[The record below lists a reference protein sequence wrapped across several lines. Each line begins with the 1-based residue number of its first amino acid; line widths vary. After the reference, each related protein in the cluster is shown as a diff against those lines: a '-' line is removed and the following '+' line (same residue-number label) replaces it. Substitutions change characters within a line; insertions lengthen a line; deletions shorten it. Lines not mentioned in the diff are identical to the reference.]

1 LGEKMKVNERI
12 KNVVEFLFKYRI
24 VPVLILPDIERGLKV
39 CEILL
44 ENSLPVAEITFR
56 TSVAASIIKEVS
68 KRFPEILLGAGTI
81 LNVDDLKVAVDAG
94 AKFAVSPGTNPKI
107 LAESVNL
114 EMPFFPGISTPSDI
128 ERALEFNCKIFKFF
142 PAEPLGGLKMLNSI
156 AAPYRHLGVKFI
168 PLGGINLQNM
178 QEYLKSQDVIAIGG
192 SWLLEK
198 DILENENW
206 ARFSENIKLAILR
219 KI

>member
-1 LGEKMKVNERI
+1 MKVNERI

>member
-1 LGEKMKVNERI
+1 MKVNERI

-192 SWLLEK
+192 S
-198 DILENENW
+198 
-206 ARFSENIKLAILR
+206 
-219 KI
+219 